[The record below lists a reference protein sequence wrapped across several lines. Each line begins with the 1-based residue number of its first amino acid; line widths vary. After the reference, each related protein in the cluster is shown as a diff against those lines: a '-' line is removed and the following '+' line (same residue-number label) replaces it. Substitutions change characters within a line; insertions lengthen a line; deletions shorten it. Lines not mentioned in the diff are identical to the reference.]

1 MRALWAALAALGLSG
16 LGAAAAPLGAG
27 RAVPASDGAEAA
39 GLSEEMPA
47 MIEPAELAVAPA
59 GTRAVLKKVLDRMES
74 MRAEIAELRA
84 GKLRSDERARRM
96 SERVD
101 GLEVWRDT
109 LAERETEETE
119 EPDDQLPYR
128 NGTTRHRKQAGAAPC
143 GPSSWAARTDAV
155 MAACCPDDASGG
167 GHRRRRA
174 QATTCPL
181 PATCPSAACAAA
193 FVPYYGDCGAELQGH
208 AAELPLPQFAGLYAS
223 CQELASGAGE
233 MLQPVAVQMFRVLID
248 TEGAAQTGGMFP
260 GGGASAGGGDKL
272 DPLQPLPPVPPPPAA
287 TAGSGDATT
296 GVTQYNRVC
305 TSADVASC
313 VPECSVE
320 HHGYELLATIDGT
333 DTKFSC
339 NLAHGLYSWM
349 GAASE
354 GGYLGADVQSFFSAV
369 VSGAAGSYLLTLTE
383 DAGIATELV
392 IQPGQD
398 VRISGNFGLAVPSW
412 GTGGFEVQQFGSL
425 SLAGV
430 ALAGGLTVQAG
441 GSVTASGGSMG
452 GIVIVAADGTLQLS
466 QVMWQGQTLTL
477 TATQNLQCYQPY
489 ITLDDDWRAITNPNP
504 PYSAGGS
511 RNDASC
517 HDSGSH
523 ATGVGGGRWYRFM
536 GAGGDALPL
545 SRPNDNR
552 CGTQST
558 GWLSGWEGAGGTD
571 PPVEYG
577 GQGRYPAAVEGVV
590 EMTVC
595 FDLAGYAPCGG
606 GHVAVNVLRCED
618 FLLWRL
624 LDVPQCGGAAY
635 CTASSGLFDD
645 GGR

>member
-1 MRALWAALAALGLSG
+1 MISPYVGMDEESDPSDEDD
-16 LGAAAAPLGAG
+16 AAA
-27 RAVPASDGAEAA
+27 
-39 GLSEEMPA
+39 EMQP
-47 MIEPAELAVAPA
+47 
-59 GTRAVLKKVLDRMES
+59 R
-74 MRAEIAELRA
+74 
-84 GKLRSDERARRM
+84 DEM
-96 SERVD
+96 F
-101 GLEVWRDT
+101 
-109 LAERETEETE
+109 
-119 EPDDQLPYR
+119 
-128 NGTTRHRKQAGAAPC
+128 
-143 GPSSWAARTDAV
+143 
-155 MAACCPDDASGG
+155 GG
-167 GHRRRRA
+167 W
-174 QATTCPL
+174 
-181 PATCPSAACAAA
+181 
-193 FVPYYGDCGAELQGH
+193 
-208 AAELPLPQFAGLYAS
+208 
-223 CQELASGAGE
+223 
-233 MLQPVAVQMFRVLID
+233 
-248 TEGAAQTGGMFP
+248 
-260 GGGASAGGGDKL
+260 K
-272 DPLQPLPPVPPPPAA
+272 PPAA
-287 TAGSGDATT
+287 FEGGAA
-296 GVTQYNRVC
+296 GVTVP
-305 TSADVASC
+305 DVLRRA
-313 VPECSVE
+313 EE
-320 HHGYELLATIDGT
+320 
-333 DTKFSC
+333 KFSC